1 MERTYDIFEKME
13 DGSTLWRVAVPGHE
27 AAIRKLQEM
36 AAQSHNEFHLW
47 HLASNTLAAT
57 INAPKDEGPNHPSQ
71 PTFHQ
76 HLE

>member
-13 DGSTLWRVAVPGHE
+13 DGSVLWRVAIPGYE

-47 HLASNTLAAT
+47 HLASNKLAT
-57 INAPKDEGPNHPSQ
+57 SINTPK
-71 PTFHQ
+71 T
-76 HLE
+76 